1 MKLIVVKKIEG
12 KVGKKNMEYRVEVQY
27 DGKVKNVRVDKKRF
41 FRAVEGGKI
50 EVTRNEIADG
60 IDVED

>member
-1 MKLIVVKKIEG
+1 MKLIVLKKIEG

>member
-12 KVGKKNMEYRVEVQY
+12 KVDKKNMEYRVEVQY
-27 DGKVKNVRVDKKRF
+27 NGKVKNVRVDKKRF

>member
-12 KVGKKNMEYRVEVQY
+12 KVDKKNMEYRVEVQY

>member
-12 KVGKKNMEYRVEVQY
+12 KVDKKNMEYRVEVQY

-41 FRAVEGGKI
+41 FRAVEGGRI

>member
-1 MKLIVVKKIEG
+1 MKLIVLKKIEG
-12 KVGKKNMEYRVEVQY
+12 KVDKKNMEYRVEVQY